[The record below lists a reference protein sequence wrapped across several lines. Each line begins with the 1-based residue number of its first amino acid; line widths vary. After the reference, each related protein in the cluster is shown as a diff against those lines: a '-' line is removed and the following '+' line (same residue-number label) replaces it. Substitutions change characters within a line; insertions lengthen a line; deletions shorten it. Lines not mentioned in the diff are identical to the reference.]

1 MNKILKKKI
10 KSSLGFSLVELL
22 VVVAIIGILSAAGV
36 LSYNGYISGT
46 QKKSTINVMQ
56 QILLAQTEEYSNSSS
71 YFTTGCDSG
80 DLEDGTTSDAINANL
95 FGDTEVVAVEEL
107 GFKICIEAV
116 GSSFNVVAQ
125 RGEDCTLTMP
135 RVGKLDES
143 EC

>member
-1 MNKILKKKI
+1 
-10 KSSLGFSLVELL
+10 
-22 VVVAIIGILSAAGV
+22 
-36 LSYNGYISGT
+36 
-46 QKKSTINVMQ
+46 MQ

-107 GFKICIEAV
+107 GFKICIEAA
-116 GSSFNVVAQ
+116 GSSFNVVAEKA
-125 RGEDCTLTMP
+125 GCKLTLP